1 MCQCMEQNQ
10 VRMGNIL
17 FDEPQKI
24 LQELENLLE
33 KDEIKKLF
41 CAEYKE
47 ICKECDYRYICGGR
61 CMASE
66 EPYDYRCIF
75 LKAVLNYVLFYY
87 QPKENRKKNL
97 EIYMEYMEAVKR
109 KWEKEA
115 NEEEKSAI

>member
-1 MCQCMEQNQ
+1 
-10 VRMGNIL
+10 MGNIL
-17 FDEPQKI
+17 SDEPQKI

-33 KDEIKKLF
+33 KDEIKRLF

-87 QPKENRKKNL
+87 NSKENRRKNL
-97 EIYMEYMEAVKR
+97 EIYIEYMEEVKR
-109 KWEKEA
+109 KWKEKA
-115 NEEEKSAI
+115 NEEEKRAI

>member
-1 MCQCMEQNQ
+1 M
-10 VRMGNIL
+10 
-17 FDEPQKI
+17 
-24 LQELENLLE
+24 
-33 KDEIKKLF
+33 
-41 CAEYKE
+41 
-47 ICKECDYRYICGGR
+47 
-61 CMASE
+61 
-66 EPYDYRCIF
+66 RCIF

>member
-1 MCQCMEQNQ
+1 
-10 VRMGNIL
+10 
-17 FDEPQKI
+17 
-24 LQELENLLE
+24 
-33 KDEIKKLF
+33 
-41 CAEYKE
+41 
-47 ICKECDYRYICGGR
+47 
-61 CMASE
+61 MASE

-97 EIYMEYMEAVKR
+97 EIYIEYMESVKR